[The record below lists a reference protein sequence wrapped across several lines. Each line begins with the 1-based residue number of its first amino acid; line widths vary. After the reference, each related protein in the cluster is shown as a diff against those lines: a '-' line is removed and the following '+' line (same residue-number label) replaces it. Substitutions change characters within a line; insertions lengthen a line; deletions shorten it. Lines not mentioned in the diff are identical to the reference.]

1 MNDINNDSSID
12 LEAKLDTKLAKK
24 IANAKN
30 RRDKRNGD
38 IYKRFLKRV
47 QHPKPHKKPEPLKS
61 AHHLPAY
68 EPLTDEELQWFTSQ
82 DKHDSQPK
90 QPPKDPT
97 AAAPD
102 TERDND
108 KLDFTLD
115 FSEPDS
121 TTSRSVSTPEG
132 GLDTDKGTGSVFS
145 ADILEI
151 DSGVAPK
158 HHIDGYE
165 PQDRQA
171 AASTE
176 VEVEASS
183 YQITDSQSQSIDPQ
197 DEQALA
203 SKRKPSTLIIG
214 IGSVILA
221 AAVLGYAA
229 VTYFSSDTKDNPI
242 QSTEATTP
250 DNDDTATT
258 GTVAV
263 ATQQEQD
270 AMTDT
275 SATADDTASSDSA
288 AALSSDKSDEIAT
301 TEQLADEKQNN
312 AASTS
317 EDEDLDTELDA
328 EPVITYEE
336 FKDESQTTLY
346 RETND

>member
-1 MNDINNDSSID
+1 MNDINNDSSIN

-47 QHPKPHKKPEPLKS
+47 QHPEPHKKLEPLKS

-68 EPLTDEELQWFTSQ
+68 EPLTDEELQWFASQ

-97 AAAPD
+97 ATAPD

-115 FSEPDS
+115 FSEPGS
-121 TTSRSVSTPEG
+121 TTSHSVSTPEG
-132 GLDTDKGTGSVFS
+132 GLDTDKGKGSVFS
-145 ADILEI
+145 ADIVEI

-158 HHIDGYE
+158 HHIDDHE

-171 AASTE
+171 AASA
-176 VEVEASS
+176 EVEASS
-183 YQITDSQSQSIDPQ
+183 YQSTDSQSQSIDPQ

-214 IGSVILA
+214 IGSVLLA

-229 VTYFSSDTKDNPI
+229 ITYFSSDTKDNPI

-250 DNDDTATT
+250 D
-258 GTVAV
+258 VAV

-275 SATADDTASSDSA
+275 STTADHTASSDSG
-288 AALSSDKSDEIAT
+288 AALSSDKSDE
-301 TEQLADEKQNN
+301 ADENQNN

>member
-47 QHPKPHKKPEPLKS
+47 QHPELHKKLEPLKS

-68 EPLTDEELQWFTSQ
+68 EPLTDEELQWFASQ

-121 TTSRSVSTPEG
+121 TTSHSVSTPEG

-145 ADILEI
+145 ADIVEI

-158 HHIDGYE
+158 HHIDDHE
-165 PQDRQA
+165 SQDRQA
-171 AASTE
+171 AAST
-176 VEVEASS
+176 EVEASS

-214 IGSVILA
+214 IGSVLLA
-221 AAVLGYAA
+221 AAMLGYAA
-229 VTYFSSDTKDNPI
+229 ITYFSSDTKDNPI
-242 QSTEATTP
+242 HNAEATTP
-250 DNDDTATT
+250 DNDHAAATDT
-258 GTVAV
+258 V

-275 SATADDTASSDSA
+275 NATADHTASSDSA

-301 TEQLADEKQNN
+301 TEQPADESQNN

-317 EDEDLDTELDA
+317 EDLDTELDA

>member
-30 RRDKRNGD
+30 RRDKRNGG

-47 QHPKPHKKPEPLKS
+47 HHPEPHKKLEPLKS

-97 AAAPD
+97 AATPD

-121 TTSRSVSTPEG
+121 TTSHSVSTPEG

-145 ADILEI
+145 ADIVEI

-158 HHIDGYE
+158 HHIDDHE
-165 PQDRQA
+165 SQDRQA
-171 AASTE
+171 AAST
-176 VEVEASS
+176 EVEASS

-214 IGSVILA
+214 IGSVLLA

-229 VTYFSSDTKDNPI
+229 ITYFSSDTKDNPI

-250 DNDDTATT
+250 D
-258 GTVAV
+258 VAV

-275 SATADDTASSDSA
+275 SATVDHTASSDSA

-301 TEQLADEKQNN
+301 TEQPADESQNN

-346 RETND
+346 RETNG

>member
-47 QHPKPHKKPEPLKS
+47 QHPEPHKKLEPLKS

-68 EPLTDEELQWFTSQ
+68 EPLTDEELQWFASQ

-121 TTSRSVSTPEG
+121 TTSHSVSTPEG
-132 GLDTDKGTGSVFS
+132 GVDTDKGTGSVFS
-145 ADILEI
+145 ADIVEI

-158 HHIDGYE
+158 HHIDDHE

-176 VEVEASS
+176 VEASS
-183 YQITDSQSQSIDPQ
+183 YQSTDSQSQSIDPQ

-214 IGSVILA
+214 IGSVLLA
-221 AAVLGYAA
+221 AAVLGYTAI
-229 VTYFSSDTKDNPI
+229 TYFSSDTKDNPI

-250 DNDDTATT
+250 D
-258 GTVAV
+258 VAV

-275 SATADDTASSDSA
+275 NATADHTASSDSA

-301 TEQLADEKQNN
+301 TEQPADESQNN
-312 AASTS
+312 AALTS
-317 EDEDLDTELDA
+317 ENEDLDTELDA

>member
-47 QHPKPHKKPEPLKS
+47 QHPEPHKKLEPLKS

-68 EPLTDEELQWFTSQ
+68 EPLTDEELQWFASQ

-97 AAAPD
+97 ATAPD

-121 TTSRSVSTPEG
+121 TTSHSVSTPEG
-132 GLDTDKGTGSVFS
+132 GLDTDKGAGSVFS
-145 ADILEI
+145 ADIVEI

-158 HHIDGYE
+158 HHIDDHE

-171 AASTE
+171 ATSTE
-176 VEVEASS
+176 VEASN
-183 YQITDSQSQSIDPQ
+183 YQSTDSQSQSIHPQ

-214 IGSVILA
+214 IGSVLLA

-229 VTYFSSDTKDNPI
+229 ITYFSSDTKDNPI

-250 DNDDTATT
+250 D
-258 GTVAV
+258 VAV
-263 ATQQEQD
+263 ATQQEQE
-270 AMTDT
+270 AMIDT
-275 SATADDTASSDSA
+275 SATADHTASSDSG
-288 AALSSDKSDEIAT
+288 AALSSDKPDEIAT
-301 TEQLADEKQNN
+301 TEQPADESQNN

>member
-47 QHPKPHKKPEPLKS
+47 QHPEPHKKLEPLKS
-61 AHHLPAY
+61 AHYLPAY
-68 EPLTDEELQWFTSQ
+68 EPLTDEELQWFASQ

-121 TTSRSVSTPEG
+121 TTSHSVSTPEG

-145 ADILEI
+145 VDIVEI

-158 HHIDGYE
+158 HHIDDHE

-176 VEVEASS
+176 VEASS
-183 YQITDSQSQSIDPQ
+183 YQSADSKSQSIDPQ

-214 IGSVILA
+214 IGSVLLA

-229 VTYFSSDTKDNPI
+229 ITYFSSDTKDNPI

-250 DNDDTATT
+250 D
-258 GTVAV
+258 VAV

-275 SATADDTASSDSA
+275 SATVDHTASSDSA

-301 TEQLADEKQNN
+301 TEQPADESQNN
-312 AASTS
+312 AALTS
-317 EDEDLDTELDA
+317 ENEDLDTELDA

>member
-1 MNDINNDSSID
+1 MNDINNDSSIN

-47 QHPKPHKKPEPLKS
+47 QHPKPHKKLEPLKS

-68 EPLTDEELQWFTSQ
+68 EPLTDEELQWFASQ

-90 QPPKDPT
+90 QPPKDST

-102 TERDND
+102 TERAND

-121 TTSRSVSTPEG
+121 TTSHSVSTPEG
-132 GLDTDKGTGSVFS
+132 GVDTDKGTGSVFS
-145 ADILEI
+145 ADIVEI

-158 HHIDGYE
+158 HHIDDHE

-176 VEVEASS
+176 VEASS
-183 YQITDSQSQSIDPQ
+183 YQSTDSQSQSIDPQ

-214 IGSVILA
+214 IGSVLLA

-229 VTYFSSDTKDNPI
+229 ITYFSSDTKDNPI

-250 DNDDTATT
+250 DNDDAVTT

-263 ATQQEQD
+263 VTQQEQD

-275 SATADDTASSDSA
+275 SATADHTASSDSG
-288 AALSSDKSDEIAT
+288 AALSSDKPDEIAT
-301 TEQLADEKQNN
+301 TEQPADENQDN
-312 AASTS
+312 AALTS
-317 EDEDLDTELDA
+317 EDENLDTELDA

>member
-12 LEAKLDTKLAKK
+12 LEAKIDTKLAKK

-68 EPLTDEELQWFTSQ
+68 EPLTDEELQWFASQ

-121 TTSRSVSTPEG
+121 TTSHSVSTPEG

-145 ADILEI
+145 ADIVEI

-158 HHIDGYE
+158 HHIDDHE

-176 VEVEASS
+176 VEASS
-183 YQITDSQSQSIDPQ
+183 YQSTDSQSQSIDPQ

-214 IGSVILA
+214 IGSVLLA

-229 VTYFSSDTKDNPI
+229 ITYFSSDTKDNPI

-275 SATADDTASSDSA
+275 SATADHTASSDSA

-301 TEQLADEKQNN
+301 TEQPADEKQNN

>member
-47 QHPKPHKKPEPLKS
+47 QHPESHKKLEPLNS
-61 AHHLPAY
+61 ARHLPTY
-68 EPLTDEELQWFTSQ
+68 EPLTDEELQWFAGQ
-82 DKHDSQPK
+82 DKHDTQPTK
-90 QPPKDPT
+90 LPKEAT

-102 TERDND
+102 TERDNGT
-108 KLDFTLD
+108 LDFTLD

-121 TTSRSVSTPEG
+121 STSHSVSTPEG
-132 GLDTDKGTGSVFS
+132 ELDSDKGAGSVFS
-145 ADILEI
+145 ADIVEV
-151 DSGVAPK
+151 DSGAAPA

-176 VEVEASS
+176 VEDSI
-183 YQITDSQSQSIDPQ
+183 YQSTDSQSIHPQ
-197 DEQALA
+197 DEQAPA

-214 IGSVILA
+214 IGSVLLA

-229 VTYFSSDTKDNPI
+229 ITYFSNDTKDNPT

-250 DNDDTATT
+250 DNDDAAAT

-275 SATADDTASSDSA
+275 NATADHTASSDSD
-288 AALSSDKSDEIAT
+288 AALSSDESDAIAT
-301 TEQLADEKQNN
+301 TEQPADESQSN

-317 EDEDLDTELDA
+317 EDKDLDTELDA

>member
-47 QHPKPHKKPEPLKS
+47 QHPEPHKKLEPLKS
-61 AHHLPAY
+61 ARHLSTY
-68 EPLTDEELQWFTSQ
+68 EPLTDEELQWFASQ

-90 QPPKDPT
+90 QPPKDST

-102 TERDND
+102 TERAND

-121 TTSRSVSTPEG
+121 TTSHSVSTPEG
-132 GLDTDKGTGSVFS
+132 GVDTDKGTGSVFS
-145 ADILEI
+145 ADIVEI

-158 HHIDGYE
+158 HHIDDHE

-176 VEVEASS
+176 VEASS
-183 YQITDSQSQSIDPQ
+183 YQSTDSQSQSIDPQ

-214 IGSVILA
+214 IGSVLLA

-229 VTYFSSDTKDNPI
+229 ITYFSSDTKDNPI

-250 DNDDTATT
+250 D
-258 GTVAV
+258 
-263 ATQQEQD
+263 
-270 AMTDT
+270 
-275 SATADDTASSDSA
+275 
-288 AALSSDKSDEIAT
+288 
-301 TEQLADEKQNN
+301 
-312 AASTS
+312 
-317 EDEDLDTELDA
+317 
-328 EPVITYEE
+328 
-336 FKDESQTTLY
+336 
-346 RETND
+346 

>member
-47 QHPKPHKKPEPLKS
+47 QHPESHKKLEPLNS
-61 AHHLPAY
+61 ARHLPTY
-68 EPLTDEELQWFTSQ
+68 EPLTDEELQFFASQ
-82 DKHDSQPK
+82 DKHDTQPTK
-90 QPPKDPT
+90 LPKEAT

-108 KLDFTLD
+108 TLDFTLD
-115 FSEPDS
+115 FSEPDRTT
-121 TTSRSVSTPEG
+121 TTSHSVSTPEG
-132 GLDTDKGTGSVFS
+132 ELDTDKGTGSVFS
-145 ADILEI
+145 ADIVEV

-158 HHIDGYE
+158 HHIDDHE

-176 VEVEASS
+176 IEASS
-183 YQITDSQSQSIDPQ
+183 SQHTDSQSIDPQ
-197 DEQALA
+197 AEQTLA

-214 IGSVILA
+214 IGSVLLA

-229 VTYFSSDTKDNPI
+229 ITYFSNDTKDNPT

-250 DNDDTATT
+250 DNDNAAAT

-275 SATADDTASSDSA
+275 SATADHTASNDSD
-288 AALSSDKSDEIAT
+288 AALSSDESDAIAT
-301 TEQLADEKQNN
+301 TEQPADESQDN

-317 EDEDLDTELDA
+317 EDKDLDTELDA

>member
-47 QHPKPHKKPEPLKS
+47 QHPEPHKKLEPLKS

-68 EPLTDEELQWFTSQ
+68 EPLTDEELQWFASQ

-90 QPPKDPT
+90 QPPNDPT

-108 KLDFTLD
+108 KLDFTLG

-121 TTSRSVSTPEG
+121 TTSHSVSTPEG
-132 GLDTDKGTGSVFS
+132 GVDTDKETGSLFS
-145 ADILEI
+145 ADIVEI

-158 HHIDGYE
+158 HHIDDHE
-165 PQDRQA
+165 LQDRQA

-176 VEVEASS
+176 VEASS
-183 YQITDSQSQSIDPQ
+183 YQSTDSQSQSIDPQ

-214 IGSVILA
+214 IGSVLLA

-229 VTYFSSDTKDNPI
+229 ITYFSSDTKDNPI

-275 SATADDTASSDSA
+275 SATADDTASSDSG

-301 TEQLADEKQNN
+301 TEQPADESQNN

-317 EDEDLDTELDA
+317 EDENDA

>member
-1 MNDINNDSSID
+1 MNDINNDSSIN

-47 QHPKPHKKPEPLKS
+47 QHPEPHKKLEPLKS

-68 EPLTDEELQWFTSQ
+68 EPLTDEELQWFASQ

-121 TTSRSVSTPEG
+121 TTSHSVSTPEG

-145 ADILEI
+145 ADIVEI
-151 DSGVAPK
+151 NSGVAPK
-158 HHIDGYE
+158 HHIDDHE

-171 AASTE
+171 AAST
-176 VEVEASS
+176 EVEASS

-214 IGSVILA
+214 IGSVLLA

-229 VTYFSSDTKDNPI
+229 ITYFSSDTKDNPI

-250 DNDDTATT
+250 D
-258 GTVAV
+258 VAV

-275 SATADDTASSDSA
+275 NATADHTASSDSA
-288 AALSSDKSDEIAT
+288 AALSSDKSDEITT
-301 TEQLADEKQNN
+301 TEQPADESQNN

-317 EDEDLDTELDA
+317 EDENLDTELDA

>member
-1 MNDINNDSSID
+1 MNDINNDSSIN

-47 QHPKPHKKPEPLKS
+47 QHPEPHKKLEPLKS

-68 EPLTDEELQWFTSQ
+68 EPLTDEDLQWFSSQ

-121 TTSRSVSTPEG
+121 TTSHSVSTPEG

-145 ADILEI
+145 ADIVEI

-158 HHIDGYE
+158 HHIDDHE

-171 AASTE
+171 AAST
-176 VEVEASS
+176 EVEASS

-203 SKRKPSTLIIG
+203 SKRKLSTLVIG
-214 IGSVILA
+214 IGSVLLA

-229 VTYFSSDTKDNPI
+229 ITYFSSDTKDNPI

-250 DNDDTATT
+250 D
-258 GTVAV
+258 VAV

-275 SATADDTASSDSA
+275 NATADHTASSDSA

-301 TEQLADEKQNN
+301 TEQPADESQNN

-317 EDEDLDTELDA
+317 EDEDLDIELDA

>member
-47 QHPKPHKKPEPLKS
+47 QHPEPHKKLEPLKS

-68 EPLTDEELQWFTSQ
+68 EPLTDEELQWFASQ
-82 DKHDSQPK
+82 DKHNSQPK
-90 QPPKDPT
+90 QSPKDPT

-121 TTSRSVSTPEG
+121 TTSHSVSTPEG

-145 ADILEI
+145 ADIVEI

-158 HHIDGYE
+158 HHIDDHE

-171 AASTE
+171 AAST
-176 VEVEASS
+176 EVEASS

-214 IGSVILA
+214 IGSVLLA

-229 VTYFSSDTKDNPI
+229 ITYFSSDTKDSPI

-250 DNDDTATT
+250 D
-258 GTVAV
+258 VAV

-301 TEQLADEKQNN
+301 TEQPADEKQNN

>member
-1 MNDINNDSSID
+1 MNDINNDSSIN

-47 QHPKPHKKPEPLKS
+47 QHPEPHKKLEPLKS

-68 EPLTDEELQWFTSQ
+68 EPLTDEDLQWFSSQ

-121 TTSRSVSTPEG
+121 TTSHSVSTPEG

-145 ADILEI
+145 ADIVEI

-158 HHIDGYE
+158 HHIDDHE

-171 AASTE
+171 AAST
-176 VEVEASS
+176 EVEASS

-203 SKRKPSTLIIG
+203 SKRKLSTLVIG
-214 IGSVILA
+214 IGSVLLA

-229 VTYFSSDTKDNPI
+229 ITYFSSDTKDNPI

-250 DNDDTATT
+250 D
-258 GTVAV
+258 VAV

-275 SATADDTASSDSA
+275 NATADHTASSDSA

-301 TEQLADEKQNN
+301 TEQPADVSQNN

-317 EDEDLDTELDA
+317 EDEDLDIELDA

>member
-1 MNDINNDSSID
+1 M
-12 LEAKLDTKLAKK
+12 
-24 IANAKN
+24 
-30 RRDKRNGD
+30 
-38 IYKRFLKRV
+38 
-47 QHPKPHKKPEPLKS
+47 
-61 AHHLPAY
+61 
-68 EPLTDEELQWFTSQ
+68 
-82 DKHDSQPK
+82 
-90 QPPKDPT
+90 
-97 AAAPD
+97 
-102 TERDND
+102 
-108 KLDFTLD
+108 
-115 FSEPDS
+115 
-121 TTSRSVSTPEG
+121 
-132 GLDTDKGTGSVFS
+132 
-145 ADILEI
+145 
-151 DSGVAPK
+151 
-158 HHIDGYE
+158 
-165 PQDRQA
+165 
-171 AASTE
+171 
-176 VEVEASS
+176 
-183 YQITDSQSQSIDPQ
+183 
-197 DEQALA
+197 
-203 SKRKPSTLIIG
+203 
-214 IGSVILA
+214 
-221 AAVLGYAA
+221 LGYAA

>member
-47 QHPKPHKKPEPLKS
+47 QHPEPHKKLEPLKS
-61 AHHLPAY
+61 ARHLSTY
-68 EPLTDEELQWFTSQ
+68 EPLTDEELQFFAGQ
-82 DKHDSQPK
+82 DKHDTQPK
-90 QPPKDPT
+90 QPPKEPT

-102 TERDND
+102 TERDNGT
-108 KLDFTLD
+108 LDFTLE

-121 TTSRSVSTPEG
+121 STSHSVSTPEG
-132 GLDTDKGTGSVFS
+132 GLDSDKGAGSVFS
-145 ADILEI
+145 ADIVEV

-158 HHIDGYE
+158 HHIDDHE

-176 VEVEASS
+176 IEASS
-183 YQITDSQSQSIDPQ
+183 SQHTDSQSIDPQ
-197 DEQALA
+197 AEQTLA

-214 IGSVILA
+214 IGSVLLA

-229 VTYFSSDTKDNPI
+229 ITYFSSDTKDNPI
-242 QSTEATTP
+242 QSTEATAP
-250 DNDDTATT
+250 DNDDAAAT

-263 ATQQEQD
+263 ATQQEKD
-270 AMTDT
+270 AMIDT
-275 SATADDTASSDSA
+275 SATADNTASSDSG
-288 AALSSDKSDEIAT
+288 AALSSDKSDETAT
-301 TEQLADEKQNN
+301 TEQSTDESQDN

-317 EDEDLDTELDA
+317 EDENLDTELDA

>member
-1 MNDINNDSSID
+1 MNDINNDSSIN

-38 IYKRFLKRV
+38 IYKRFLQRV
-47 QHPKPHKKPEPLKS
+47 QHPEPHKKLEPLKS

-68 EPLTDEELQWFTSQ
+68 EPLTDEELQWFASQ

-102 TERDND
+102 TERAND

-121 TTSRSVSTPEG
+121 TTSHSVSTPEG

-145 ADILEI
+145 ADIVEI

-158 HHIDGYE
+158 HHIDDHE

-176 VEVEASS
+176 VEASS
-183 YQITDSQSQSIDPQ
+183 YQSTDSQSQSIDPQ

-214 IGSVILA
+214 IGSVLLA

-229 VTYFSSDTKDNPI
+229 ITYFSSDTKDNPI

-250 DNDDTATT
+250 D
-258 GTVAV
+258 VAV

-275 SATADDTASSDSA
+275 NATADHTASSDSG
-288 AALSSDKSDEIAT
+288 AALSSDKPDEIAT
-301 TEQLADEKQNN
+301 TEQPADENQDN
-312 AASTS
+312 AALTS
-317 EDEDLDTELDA
+317 EDENLDTELDA